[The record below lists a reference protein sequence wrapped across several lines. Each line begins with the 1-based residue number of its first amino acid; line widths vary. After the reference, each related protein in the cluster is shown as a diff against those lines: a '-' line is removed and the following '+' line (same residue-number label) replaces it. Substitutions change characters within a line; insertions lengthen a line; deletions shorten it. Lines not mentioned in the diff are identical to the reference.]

1 LWLSNPDEISL
12 KVLMEIAESFND
24 ESIVMGDN
32 GEIYKNLSDIY
43 ASELIYQEQTE
54 SIIKRFI
61 RFLYYR
67 IWFVIP
73 ILLAIIKVLFL

>member
-1 LWLSNPDEISL
+1 
-12 KVLMEIAESFND
+12 
-24 ESIVMGDN
+24 MGDN
-32 GEIYKNLSDIY
+32 GEIYRHLSDIY
-43 ASELIYQEQTE
+43 VSKLMHQEQTE

-61 RFLYYR
+61 LFLYYR

>member
-54 SIIKRFI
+54 PIIKRFI

>member
-1 LWLSNPDEISL
+1 
-12 KVLMEIAESFND
+12 MEIAESFND

-54 SIIKRFI
+54 PIIKRFI